1 MFEDIIPFSIS
12 IEPETV
18 ASVALW
24 TLALCL
30 GFTPTRE
37 WVVFQIERWFNF
49 AERSLYT
56 TETEYER
63 TRVARES
70 QNAFYASIFSVI
82 PFTGGGILCN
92 YAIERTLG
100 FGWTTSIGLIAC
112 FGAGIYELGRQQGN
126 NEESWE
132 LGVLG
137 FALLY
142 PTYSSLLWADSR
154 LSFLK
159 EAPPTID
166 SRNWWL

>member
-1 MFEDIIPFSIS
+1 MLEDIIPFSIS

-24 TLALCL
+24 TLALCW
-30 GFTPTRE
+30 GFTTARE
-37 WVVFQIERWFNF
+37 WTILQLERWFNF

-56 TETEYER
+56 TEVEYER

-82 PFTGGGILCN
+82 PFGCGGILCN
-92 YAIERTLG
+92 YAIDRTLG

-126 NEESWE
+126 NE
-132 LGVLG
+132 
-137 FALLY
+137 
-142 PTYSSLLWADSR
+142 DS
-154 LSFLK
+154 
-159 EAPPTID
+159 
-166 SRNWWL
+166 